1 MLVTLPRLAQAQP
14 EREPRHHAPVQRE
27 VEEERYLLEAEHHE
41 WRRFA
46 SDNESH
52 RDGEGEEQMSERCE
66 QHDHATAGSGH
77 H

>member
-1 MLVTLPRLAQAQP
+1 MLVTLRRLAQAQP
-14 EREPRHHAPVQRE
+14 EREPRHHTPVQRE

-46 SDNESH
+46 SDNESQ
-52 RDGEGEEQMSERCE
+52 GEEQMSERCE